1 MRALVIAGGQAPSPA
16 LVRRYAD
23 GAGLIVCADRGYLA
37 AQAARVIPDL
47 VVGDFDSME
56 RPQLEGVQVQCL
68 PVMKDMTDTQAAVDL
83 CIERGAREVVL
94 LGASGTRLDHTLANL
109 LLLVRLET
117 RGARG
122 LLVDAHNRVRAV
134 RGTVALDLA
143 EGTLFSLLPLGAG
156 VTVGISGAVYPL
168 EQGFPLTLDNPLGVS
183 NVARGGRVTLEL
195 AGGWALLILAT
206 DAPQD

>member
-23 GAGLIVCADRGYLA
+23 GAELIICADRGYLA
-37 AQAARVIPDL
+37 AQATGVVPHL

-56 RPQLEGVQVQCL
+56 RPQIDGVQVQCL

-83 CIERGAREVVL
+83 CIERGAGEVVL

-109 LLLVRLET
+109 LLLVRLEN
-117 RGARG
+117 RGVRG
-122 LLVDAHNRVRAV
+122 LLVDAHNRARAV
-134 RGTVALDLA
+134 RGSVEIDLP
-143 EGTLFSLLPLGAG
+143 EGALFSLLPLGAG
-156 VTVGISGAVYPL
+156 VTASIRGALYPL
-168 EQGFPLTLDNPLGVS
+168 TGFPLTLDNPLGVS
-183 NVARGGRVTLEL
+183 NVALGGPVRIDLQ
-195 AGGWALLILAT
+195 GGWALLVLAT